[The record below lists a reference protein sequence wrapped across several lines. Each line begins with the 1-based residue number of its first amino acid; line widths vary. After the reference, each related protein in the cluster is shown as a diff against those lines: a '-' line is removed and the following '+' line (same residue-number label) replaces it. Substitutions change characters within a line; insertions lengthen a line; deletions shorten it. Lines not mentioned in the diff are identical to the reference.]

1 MREGPGTQFAVV
13 TVLQRGTPVVL
24 TGQVSDYWVQVR
36 EPTGYVG
43 WVSSSYLNFNN
54 LNVTPSG

>member
-1 MREGPGTQFAVV
+1 MREGPGTQYAVIA
-13 TVLQRGTPVVL
+13 VLQRGTPVVL

-36 EPTGYVG
+36 EPTGLVG
-43 WVSSSYLNFNN
+43 WVSTSYLDFNN